1 MRSSTIIDAPAP
13 PPPAAIAPFAVPL
26 GDPAGIGPEIVAKS
40 WVMRQARALP
50 PFFAVGDAA
59 SLRAVWAGP
68 IEMVGGPEEAA
79 AAFDRALPCLQVAD
93 AGTVVPGAP
102 DSDGA
107 RTALQSLEVAV
118 GLARSGSAGGIVTA
132 PVSKA
137 QLYGVGFT
145 HPGQTEFVAERCG
158 VSPDNAVMMLAGP
171 SLRVVPITIHIPL
184 AQVPT
189 ALSVDLIRAR
199 AITTARGLQRNFGIV
214 RPRLAVAGLNPHAG
228 ESGALGRE
236 EIEIIAPAVESLR
249 ADGLDIVGPLPAD
262 GMFHFRARETY
273 DAALCMYHDQALV
286 PIKTLYFD
294 EGVNMTLGLPIVRTS
309 PDHGTAFGIAG
320 TNSANPGA
328 MMAAIRMAAD
338 AARARLAHAG
348 QSAFP
353 PPPASSPQ
361 AG

>member
-1 MRSSTIIDAPAP
+1 MRSSTITDPAAP
-13 PPPAAIAPFAVPL
+13 PLAPFAISL

-40 WVMRQARALP
+40 WVMREARGLP

-68 IEMVGGPEEAA
+68 IATVSGPEEVIE
-79 AAFDRALPCLQVAD
+79 AFDSALPCLQIAD
-93 AGTVVPGAP
+93 AGRVVPGTP
-102 DSDGA
+102 DIDGA
-107 RTALQSLEVAV
+107 RIAFQSLEVAI
-118 GLARSGSAGGIVTA
+118 GLARSGSAAGVVTA

-184 AQVPT
+184 RDVPA
-189 ALSVDLIRAR
+189 ALTIDLIRAR
-199 AITTARGLQRNFGIV
+199 AITTAKGLQRNFRV
-214 RPRLAVAGLNPHAG
+214 ARPRLAVAGLNPHAG

-236 EIEIIAPAVESLR
+236 EIEIITPAIEQLK
-249 ADGLDIVGPLPAD
+249 AEGLDIVGPLPAD
-262 GMFHFRARETY
+262 GMFHFRAREAY
-273 DAALCMYHDQALV
+273 DAALCMYHDQALI

-294 EGVNMTLGLPIVRTS
+294 EGVNITLGLPIVRTS

-328 MMAAIRMAAD
+328 MIAAIRMAAD
-338 AARARLAHAG
+338 AARARLAYIG
-348 QSAFP
+348 
-353 PPPASSPQ
+353 
-361 AG
+361 